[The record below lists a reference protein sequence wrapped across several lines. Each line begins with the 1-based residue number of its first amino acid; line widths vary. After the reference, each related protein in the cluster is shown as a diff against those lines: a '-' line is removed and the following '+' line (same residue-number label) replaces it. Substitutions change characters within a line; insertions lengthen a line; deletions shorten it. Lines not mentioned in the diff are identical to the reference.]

1 MENPVYVLT
10 KPKARQ
16 TIEVFVDKSMDDD
29 GWFFEIRYIEK
40 KTNKTAH
47 AHCVIK
53 KDLESWLRSLQSE
66 GWIMETK

>member
-16 TIEVFVDKSMDDD
+16 IIEVSIDVTMDPD
-29 GWFFEIRYIEK
+29 GWFYEIKYIEK
-40 KTNKTAH
+40 KTNKTSRT
-47 AHCVIK
+47 HCVIK

-66 GWIMETK
+66 GWIIETK

>member
-10 KPKARQ
+10 KPKSRQ
-16 TIEVFVDKSMDDD
+16 TIEVFIDKSMDPD
-29 GWFFEIRYIEK
+29 GWFYEIKYIEK

>member
-16 TIEVFVDKSMDDD
+16 TIEVFVDKSMDVD
-29 GWFFEIRYIEK
+29 GWFFEIRYVEK

-53 KDLESWLRSLQSE
+53 KDLEFWLRSLQSE

>member
-16 TIEVFVDKSMDDD
+16 TIEVFVDKSMDSD

-53 KDLESWLRSLQSE
+53 KDLESGLRSLQSE
-66 GWIMETK
+66 GWIMQTK

>member
-1 MENPVYVLT
+1 MENPIYVLT

-16 TIEVFVDKSMDDD
+16 TIEVFVDKSMDLD
-29 GWFFEIRYIEK
+29 GWFFEIRYVEK
-40 KTNKTAH
+40 KTNKKAH

>member
-1 MENPVYVLT
+1 
-10 KPKARQ
+10 
-16 TIEVFVDKSMDDD
+16 MDSD